1 MRMPWFPVT
10 PGAWGVTVAGFAGLA
25 FSLAMQA
32 PMWSVEF
39 GRRAASPDWVE
50 HLFAL
55 QAGAPALL
63 IASLLLG
70 IAVSREAWRS
80 RFAVALVLVCLLDLS
95 TWALLFAQA
104 GAAIDGIG
112 HGDGSTLTQPPLN
125 RP

>member
-25 FSLAMQA
+25 FSLIMQA

-39 GRRAASPDWVE
+39 GRRAASPGWGE
-50 HLFAL
+50 HRFAL
-55 QAGAPALL
+55 QAGAPALVL
-63 IASLLLG
+63 ASLLLG

-80 RFAVALVLVCLLDLS
+80 RLAVALVLVCLLNLS

-104 GAAIDGIG
+104 EA
-112 HGDGSTLTQPPLN
+112 TRRPLDTSEGL
-125 RP
+125 R